1 MTSSPPDNKPS
12 STRRVP
18 NFRRQAGKRDQIIEA
33 ALEVFFAKG
42 YEHGRL
48 EDVARLSGVGKSAV
62 LYHFGSKLGL
72 VASVV
77 AEHCLPATPVGTGP
91 ADEVIETSLAQ
102 PTATKVL
109 RFVMTEQRRLPSL
122 GRLYVTSV
130 LRRVSGWQGFEG
142 IDAVRTSV
150 GQAFGRMAARV
161 LFEGYP
167 IDNGGRDGSAAV

>member
-1 MTSSPPDNKPS
+1 MRPSLPDKPA
-12 STRRVP
+12 TRRVP
-18 NFRRQAGKRDQIIEA
+18 NFRRKAGRRDQIIAA
-33 ALEVFFAKG
+33 ALEVFFLKG
-42 YEHGRL
+42 YEQGRL

-77 AEHCLPATPVGTGP
+77 SEHCLPATPVGSGP
-91 ADEVIETSLAQ
+91 AEQVIETNLAL
-102 PTATKVL
+102 PEPTKVL

-122 GRLYVTSV
+122 GRLYVTAI
-130 LRRVSGWQGFEG
+130 LRRVSGWQGFDSIE
-142 IDAVRTSV
+142 AVRRSV

-167 IDNGGRDGSAAV
+167 INDGETDGSQPAV